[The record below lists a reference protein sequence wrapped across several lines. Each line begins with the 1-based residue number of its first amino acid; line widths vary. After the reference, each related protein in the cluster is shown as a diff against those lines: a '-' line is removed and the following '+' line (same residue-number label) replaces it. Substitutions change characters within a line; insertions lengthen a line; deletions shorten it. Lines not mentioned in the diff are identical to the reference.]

1 MLARVEKVVHVVR
14 RFGTP
19 IRVHAGA
26 REMAIEWQ
34 VRAGID
40 GTELKNCRGVN
51 MLADA
56 KFIVVAAL
64 DNQRSNAMPCQLDGR
79 CKSRRSATDDE
90 NRICST

>member
-19 IRVHAGA
+19 IRVNAGA
-26 REMAIEWQ
+26 REMGIERQ
-34 VRAGID
+34 VRAGSD
-40 GTELKNCRGVN
+40 GTESENARGVN

-64 DNQRSNAMPCQLDGR
+64 DYQRGDAMPCQLDGR
-79 CKSRRSATDDE
+79 GQSRRSATDDE